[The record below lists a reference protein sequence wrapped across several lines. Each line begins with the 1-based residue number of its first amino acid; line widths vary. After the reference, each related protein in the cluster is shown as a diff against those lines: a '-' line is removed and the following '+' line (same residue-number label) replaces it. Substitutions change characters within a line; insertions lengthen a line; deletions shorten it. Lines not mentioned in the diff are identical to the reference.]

1 VQGREKME
9 EKNYAG
15 IDISKDFLDVAV
27 LPSRERR
34 QYANNHEGMNKLI
47 PWLKKLS
54 IEIVVMEPT
63 GGYEALAAA
72 ALSSKHVP
80 VAIVNARQI
89 RQYARAKGILAKTDS
104 IDAMVMA
111 EFAQVVKPEARKMPD
126 KQTRE
131 IKTIVSRRRQLLEMM
146 TAEKNRKTTADDSI
160 IPGIQAHIDWLK
172 KEVEDIDKDLRGRI
186 EDSPVWQVKDNLLQS
201 IPGVGKVLSS
211 TILAELPELG
221 KLNRKQIAALVGV
234 APYNCDSGKMRGK
247 RAIWGG
253 RAAIRR
259 VLYMATVVSITHNPV
274 IKDLYDRLVG
284 KGKIKKVALVA
295 CMRKLLI
302 IMNAIMK
309 TEKPW
314 QYA

>member
-1 VQGREKME
+1 ME
-9 EKNYAG
+9 EKNYVG
-15 IDISKDFLDVAV
+15 IDISKDSLDVAV
-27 LPSRERR
+27 LPSREKR
-34 QYANNHEGMNKLI
+34 QYPNDHGGMNKLI
-47 PWLKKLS
+47 PWLKKLVV
-54 IEIVVMEPT
+54 EIVVMEPT
-63 GGYEALAAA
+63 GGYEALAVA

-89 RQYARAKGILAKTDS
+89 RQYARAKGILAKTDG
-104 IDAMVMA
+104 IDAIVMA
-111 EFAQVVKPEARKMPD
+111 EFAEAVKPEVRQIPNKE
-126 KQTRE
+126 TRE
-131 IKTIVSRRRQLLEMM
+131 IKMIVSRRRQLLEMM
-146 TAEKNRKTTADDSI
+146 TAEKNRKTTAGVSI

-172 KEVEDIDKDLRGRI
+172 REVEDIDKDLRGRI
-186 EDSPVWQVKDNLLQS
+186 ENSPVWQVKDNLLQS

-221 KLNRKQIAALVGV
+221 RLNRKQIAALVGV

-247 RAIWGG
+247 RAVWGG
-253 RAAIRR
+253 RAAIRN

-284 KGKIKKVALVA
+284 KGKVKKVALVA
-295 CMRKLLI
+295 CMRKLLV

-309 TEKPW
+309 TERPW